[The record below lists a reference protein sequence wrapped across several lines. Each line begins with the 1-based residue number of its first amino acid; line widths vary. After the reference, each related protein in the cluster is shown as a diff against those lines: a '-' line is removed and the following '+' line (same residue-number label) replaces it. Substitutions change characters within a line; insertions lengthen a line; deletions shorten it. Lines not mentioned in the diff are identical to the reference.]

1 MNPVAMNSSPSTCL
15 LRIVSLSLLV
25 AAGLLAVGCDSGG
38 DGGSPLN
45 GQLSIEIDGGDAA
58 VSVSESYF
66 YSTSDGVCQTTRSD
80 FGMDLP
86 IEQDLGPDE
95 TSCDG
100 VSPGDFN
107 GVRVSVSLVSGS
119 TDLTLRLLS
128 DGDVVE
134 ETTER
139 EDFGGGEAWVVE
151 AGEIPDLT
159 Q

>member
-1 MNPVAMNSSPSTCL
+1 M
-15 LRIVSLSLLV
+15 
-25 AAGLLAVGCDSGG
+25 
-38 DGGSPLN
+38 
-45 GQLSIEIDGGDAA
+45 
-58 VSVSESYF
+58 SVSESYF

-80 FGMDLP
+80 FGTELP
-86 IEQDLGPDE
+86 LEQDLGPDE

-100 VSPGDFN
+100 VSPDDFD

-128 DGDVVE
+128 DGEVVE
-134 ETTER
+134 EATER
-139 EDFGGGEAWVVE
+139 EDFGGGEAWIVE